1 MRNSL
6 REVLQDRKM
15 NDVGRV
21 FLSLPEY
28 EETITY
34 GTFIDRTEALLSY
47 LRKQGLQERQ
57 RVGILL
63 SNGVE
68 WIEIFSALMLGN
80 CVAVP
85 LNPQLKDVEIQS
97 LVRQADVKFLVGYK
111 SRISQMSQART
122 GEYEGSCYAEPLAVI
137 CCAEEMEGNVGADE
151 ALLLFTSGST
161 GKPKGVV
168 LTHKNLLAEV
178 GYIVEGH
185 KLTKADIV
193 LCVLPFFHING
204 LVITFLTTLCLGAHA
219 VVPHGLMGSVGAFWQ
234 MVEKYKATW
243 FSGVPVLISMLVM
256 ETELW
261 KGYAKSLRFARSASS
276 ALPVAVLQKFEEGY
290 GVPVIE
296 SYGISE
302 AGSQVATNP
311 LPPEPRKQGSVG
323 KPAGNQ
329 MMVVDEQGS
338 SVPNGTEGEVIV
350 RGDNISTGYLDN
362 PEANRESF
370 RNGWFFTG
378 DLGKFDE
385 DGYLFLTGR
394 KKELINRAGEK
405 ISPREIDEVLYQIP
419 GVAIAAAVG
428 VPDSLLGEEVVA
440 YVQLAEGVKVS
451 AKEIQRYC
459 AQKLADFKVPKKI
472 FFLEDFPKGANG
484 KLQRRKL
491 TELYM
496 EEYGK

>member
-15 NDVGRV
+15 NDAGCV

-34 GTFIDRTEALLSY
+34 GTFIDRTEELLSY
-47 LRKQGLQERQ
+47 LREQGVRERQ

-63 SNGVE
+63 NNGVE
-68 WIEIFSALMLGN
+68 WLETFSALIMGN

-97 LVRQADVKFLVGYK
+97 LVRQADVKFLIGYE
-111 SRISQMSQART
+111 SRIRQMWRGQAKA
-122 GEYEGSCYAEPLAVI
+122 YEGNCYAEPLCIVS
-137 CCAEEMEGNVGADE
+137 CAEEGEGNVGVDE

-185 KLTKADIV
+185 KLTKADTV

-204 LVITFLTTLCLGAHA
+204 LVITFLTTLFLGAHA
-219 VVPHGLMGSVGAFWQ
+219 VVPQGMGSVSSFWQ
-234 MVEKYKATW
+234 MVRKYKATW
-243 FSGVPVLISMLVM
+243 FSGVPVLISMLAM
-256 ETELW
+256 ETAPW
-261 KGYAKSLRFARSASS
+261 KEYAKSLRFARSASS

-311 LPPEPRKQGSVG
+311 LPPEQRKQGSVG
-323 KPAGNQ
+323 KPAGNR
-329 MMVVDEQGS
+329 MMIVDEKGD

-350 RGDNISTGYLDN
+350 SGDNISAGYLDN
-362 PEANRESF
+362 PEANLESF
-370 RNGWFFTG
+370 RNGWFYTG

-428 VPDSLLGEEVVA
+428 VPDPLLGEEVVA
-440 YVQLAEGVKVS
+440 YIQTVEGVVLTE
-451 AKEIQRYC
+451 KEIQEYC
-459 AQKLADFKVPKKI
+459 ATKLADFKLPKKI
-472 FFLEDFPKGANG
+472 FFLTDFPKGANG
-484 KLQRRKL
+484 KIQRRRL

-496 EEYGK
+496 QN